1 MAARA
6 DTGVPVR
13 IDRVRATVPLVEAVD
28 PGVGDPR
35 LAEGEV
41 NEGSAEPRRPSGLD
55 VATGF
60 FALADMMML
69 RTVS

>member
-1 MAARA
+1 
-6 DTGVPVR
+6 
-13 IDRVRATVPLVEAVD
+13 LVEAVD